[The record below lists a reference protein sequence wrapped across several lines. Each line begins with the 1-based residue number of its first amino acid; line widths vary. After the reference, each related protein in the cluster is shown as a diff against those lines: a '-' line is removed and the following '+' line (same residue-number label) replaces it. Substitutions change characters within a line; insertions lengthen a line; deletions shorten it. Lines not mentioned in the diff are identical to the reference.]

1 MVNIR
6 VKRMAMNLQVTLIF
20 FEKLMKVSCLINI
33 VQNRGSLHCTCI
45 VREDGS
51 RNSAIFLQRKAG
63 VNQ

>member
-1 MVNIR
+1 
-6 VKRMAMNLQVTLIF
+6 MNLQVTLIF